1 MNAAIVKSQEYDST
15 DINTQK
21 EALNCIKVL
30 KFFKD
35 YYKYG
40 DSVEKSYEDYKA
52 GTGSAAVS
60 TEQTFKD
67 ITTIDYSDVLRYNN
81 WTRNVD

>member
-1 MNAAIVKSQEYDST
+1 MNAAIVKSQEYDSS
-15 DINTQK
+15 DVNTQK

-35 YYKYG
+35 YSEYG
-40 DSVEKSYEDYKA
+40 DTVEQSYKDYKA
-52 GTGSAAVS
+52 GSGGAAVS
-60 TEQTFKD
+60 TEQTLKD
-67 ITTIDYSDVLRYNN
+67 ISTIDYSDVLRYNN